1 MPKQYWERALEIVAS
16 LRREGLNAE
25 ADRVNEAVTAAGTG
39 TELIIG
45 VRWHLQQ
52 SGAVDKTIDRDTRRA
67 IVSLLEDIDM
77 ELRR

>member
-1 MPKQYWERALEIVAS
+1 MPKQYWERAREIVAA

-25 ADRVNEAVTAAGTG
+25 ADVVDEAVTAACTG
-39 TELIIG
+39 TELIVG

-52 SGAVDKTIDRDTRRA
+52 SGAAAKTINRDTRRA
-67 IVSLLEDIDM
+67 IDSLLQDIDM